1 MAKKTK
7 IAIFGGTFNPPHIA
21 HVRAAER
28 FSEIVNPDV
37 FYIIPACVP
46 PHKDYSGTVSPQE
59 RTEMC
64 TLAFGHIPN
73 VEISDIEIKRGGRSY
88 TYLTLEALSSS
99 DKELYLLCGT
109 DMFLTLDEWVN
120 PDIIF
125 KLATICVIRRESDP
139 ECYKK
144 IREKSKKFVL
154 DFNAKI
160 IEIPTDVIE
169 ISSSELRD
177 RLFDSNVA
185 REFIPEAVLSYI
197 KNKGIYK

>member
-1 MAKKTK
+1 MAKKSK

-139 ECYKK
+139 ECYNK
-144 IREKSKKFVL
+144 IREKSKNSFWILTLKLSKFQQML
-154 DFNAKI
+154 
-160 IEIPTDVIE
+160 
-169 ISSSELRD
+169 
-177 RLFDSNVA
+177 
-185 REFIPEAVLSYI
+185 
-197 KNKGIYK
+197 